1 MYKCQ
6 FSETQFSFCF
16 TFEYIKQFFPIIPL
30 PIFPNTVEEGRA
42 GGGYDVEINGN
53 IFFQFKIPV
62 YHNLVSNFFRKHWKV
77 FNHDYYKIKLE
88 TDGNQYK
95 LLKDLLIPGN
105 EVYYATPDFYTNN
118 DLLTHYSNYEIV
130 VNSGIFSLDVL
141 PEHGSGKHVLI
152 YSPHH
157 NYGQIFSEPQ
167 RIKKITNI
175 NPLELFPRK
184 LNGITIYKQAISIR
198 EILKQQKNYENFQ
211 LEKEETPERLV
222 KKIHSVLLTHFNVF
236 WYPVIAFN

>member
-1 MYKCQ
+1 MHGCQ

-30 PIFPNTVEEGRA
+30 PTFPNTVEEGRT

-62 YHNLVSNFFRKHWKV
+62 YHDLVSNFFRKHWKV

-88 TDGNQYK
+88 TDENQYK

-105 EVYYATPDFYTNN
+105 EVYYATPEFYTSN
-118 DLLTHYSNYEIV
+118 DLSIHYGNYEIV
-130 VNSGIFSLDVL
+130 ANSGIFSLDTL
-141 PEHGSGKHVLI
+141 PAHGSGKHVLI

-157 NYGQIFSEPQ
+157 NYGQLFSEPQ
-167 RIKKITNI
+167 RINKITNI
-175 NPLELFPRK
+175 NPLELFTEK
-184 LNGITIYKQAISIR
+184 LKGMTVYKQAISIR
-198 EILKQQKNYENFQ
+198 EILRQQKNYESFQ
-211 LEKEETPERLV
+211 LENEENPDRLV
-222 KKIHSVLLTHFNVF
+222 KKIHSILVAKFNIF
-236 WYPVIAFN
+236 WYPIISFN